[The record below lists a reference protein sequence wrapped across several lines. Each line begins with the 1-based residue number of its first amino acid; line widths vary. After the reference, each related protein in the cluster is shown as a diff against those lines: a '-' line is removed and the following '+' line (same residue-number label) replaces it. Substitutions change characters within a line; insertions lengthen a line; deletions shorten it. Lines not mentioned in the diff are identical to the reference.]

1 MTVKVVIGKQDVSEF
16 VKSVD
21 WSGHTGKFNRQISVS
36 LINTIDGRKRAFKVS
51 EGDMISFGWEG
62 KTLFIGII
70 FAFDAD
76 EEGNMSITA
85 YDPNIY
91 LVKSN
96 DIRKFTNMKASDIVK
111 KLAKDFGIPTGTIT
125 NTGYVIPR
133 LIFRD
138 KSLFDMI
145 LTALTLTR
153 KQTGKRFFIGNDNG
167 KLTLK
172 SPADSKNRFV
182 LQAGSN
188 LTGASYSRSIED
200 TKTQIKVTGGNKKKP
215 ITSVVNNTS
224 LRNKFGVLQHVEE
237 MDEKATASQVKQR
250 AATLLKEMAVINDQA
265 NVESIGIVE
274 VISGTAIYVA
284 EPLSS
289 IAGSYFIS
297 SDSHT
302 FTNGMHTM
310 SLELSKSNDLP
321 PIKIDKEVLGK

>member
-1 MTVKVVIGKQDVSEF
+1 MTVKLVIKNQDVSEF

-21 WSGHTGKFNRQISVS
+21 WSGQTSSFDRRLNIS

-51 EGDMISFGWEG
+51 EGDMISFDWQG

-70 FAFDAD
+70 FSFDAD

-91 LVKSN
+91 LAKSN

-111 KLAKDFGIPTGTIT
+111 KLSKDFGIPTGTIV

-153 KQTGKRFFIGNDNG
+153 KQTGKRFFVGNDKG

-172 SPADSKNRFV
+172 SPSDSKNRFV

-215 ITSVVNNTS
+215 ITSVASNSS
-224 LRNKFGVLQHVEE
+224 LRKKFGVLQHVEE
-237 MDEKATASQVKQR
+237 MDEKATSSQVKQR

-274 VISGTAIYVA
+274 VISGTAVYVA
-284 EPLSS
+284 DPLSS
-289 IAGSYFIS
+289 IAGSYFVS

-302 FTNGMHTM
+302 FSNGMHTM